1 MVQEIDIETFIALKK
16 ENKQMK
22 KTIQKLK
29 SALSLG
35 QNTCENL
42 HHNKNEYHGFDEPC
56 PVEVKIAKLL
66 AT

>member
-1 MVQEIDIETFIALKK
+1 MDEEIDIETFIALKK

-35 QNTCENL
+35 HNTCENL
-42 HHNKNEYHGFDEPC
+42 DNNKNEYHGVNEPC